1 MDWISVFGNL
11 SFVLTAISFLM
22 KDMIRLRLVALLSG
36 AFGIVFNTF
45 VAEDPL
51 WLVIF
56 WLTIFMLIN
65 LSMLTSTYLK
75 NKSAKFSDDE
85 KELFAALFPELSPF
99 EFFQLIRA
107 GTWQRESKEILF
119 IKAGN
124 NNDKVALIW
133 QGKARIIKKGAEI
146 AELRRG
152 SFLGELS
159 YVKNSVPD
167 ADVVLEPGCALLVW
181 KHEEL
186 KRWLQ
191 SYRDAAPVLNQLLT
205 SDLAAKL

>member
-11 SFVLTAISFLM
+11 SFTLTAVSFLM
-22 KDMIRLRLVALLSG
+22 KDMIRLRLIALLSG
-36 AFGIVFNTF
+36 VFGIIFNFF

-56 WLTIFMLIN
+56 WLTVFMLIN
-65 LSMLTSTYLK
+65 LYMLISTYLK
-75 NKSAKFSDDE
+75 NKSAKFSKDE

-99 EFFQLIRA
+99 EFFRLIRA
-107 GTWQRESKEILF
+107 GTWLSESKELLF

-124 NNDKVALIW
+124 KNDKVALIW
-133 QGKARIIKKGAEI
+133 HGKARVIKKGTEI

-159 YVKNSVPD
+159 YVKNSFPE
-167 ADVVLEPGCALLVW
+167 ADVVLEPGSTLLVW

-186 KRWLQ
+186 RQWLQ
-191 SYRDAAPVLNQLLT
+191 AYRDAAPILQQLLT

>member
-11 SFVLTAISFLM
+11 SFILTAVSFLM
-22 KDMIRLRLVALLSG
+22 KDMIRLRLIAVVSG
-36 AFGIVFNTF
+36 VFGITFNSS
-45 VAEDPL
+45 VAEEPL

-56 WLTIFMLIN
+56 WISVFMLIN
-65 LSMLTSTYLK
+65 IYMLISTYLK

-85 KELFAALFPELSPF
+85 KELFEILFPELSPF
-99 EFFQLIRA
+99 EFLRLIKA
-107 GTWQRESKEILF
+107 GTWQRESKELLF

-124 NNDKVALIW
+124 VNDKVALIW
-133 QGKARIIKKGAEI
+133 HGTAKVIKQGDEI

-159 YVKNSVPD
+159 YFKNSVPD
-167 ADVVLEPGCALLVW
+167 ADVVLEPGSVVLVW

-186 KRWLQ
+186 RRWLQ
-191 SYRDAAPVLNQLLT
+191 AYRDAAPVFNQLLT